1 MHAFC
6 VAEVCKLSA
15 AVAFVYS
22 QVSHQLYACKGSAFR
37 ACKLGIRQPQTGS
50 FRARHRC
57 LCSEYRSSIPA
68 PCASPDTKISLFA
81 VLRSFARG
89 IFRPD
94 DIEKSGNTC
103 CIPGF
108 FCDGWAEKG
117 RAKPAVSL
125 ICTPFCLRGVAKPS
139 PRTGERSPRAACGR
153 KSEGSFS
160 AAVENCKDQRKPA
173 AVFGYRK
180 VDRGTACGG

>member
-1 MHAFC
+1 MRLPFLAF
-6 VAEVCKLSA
+6 AWWIAPRADKKARCKMLCHCETI
-15 AVAFVYS
+15 S
-22 QVSHQLYACKGSAFR
+22 QTGRGNPFSFDKDTDSHTSDVGHWFGMTGSRILRRALR

-108 FCDGWAEKG
+108 FSECQ
-117 RAKPAVSL
+117 
-125 ICTPFCLRGVAKPS
+125 
-139 PRTGERSPRAACGR
+139 RSPC
-153 KSEGSFS
+153 F
-160 AAVENCKDQRKPA
+160 C
-173 AVFGYRK
+173 
-180 VDRGTACGG
+180 